1 MVFDIMSC
9 TQRFSFRHND
19 MSLEPVNK
27 TKLKQALSLLAYNP
41 IGYLLYKVIIVQ
53 GNY

>member
-1 MVFDIMSC
+1 MLCLVRKDLVLD
-9 TQRFSFRHND
+9 TND

-41 IGYLLYKVIIVQ
+41 IGYILYKVIIVQ